1 MGVFDSEST
10 LQQQIQKWDD
20 ASLPSNG
27 ALSWKDIATAN
38 GIGAIPASNV
48 TLVSGNTAILYEGDR
63 QTEIMGN
70 ELHAVHGNRGIGV
83 DGVNDMQVIKGYLKN
98 VIGPETDQNIGPVNV
113 TWINSIHQTDGTTTT
128 YQQGDWFGAGGAIY
142 TNAKNSYTALDYDYK
157 IVNQTKFRKVHHKVD
172 IADTVFAL
180 AWLAKLDILAVAGLA
195 LHLCEGAI
203 FALKTGL
210 GFKLGATTKAEVAP
224 HIHANTPFS

>member
-27 ALSWKDIATAN
+27 ALSWNDIGTAI
-38 GIGAIPASNV
+38 GIGPVPGSNV

-70 ELHAVHGNRGIGV
+70 ELHAVHGNRGVAV

-98 VIGPETDQNIGPVNV
+98 VIGPETDQNIGPVNI

-128 YQQGDWFGAGGAIY
+128 FQQGDFFGAGGAIY
-142 TNAKNSYTALDYDYK
+142 TNSKNSYTSLDYDYK
-157 IVNQTKFRKVHHKVD
+157 IVSKTKFRNVTHKVD
-172 IADTVFAL
+172 IATTVFSFVYQ
-180 AWLAKLDILAVAGLA
+180 AKLDILLLAGLT
-195 LHLCEGAI
+195 LHTFQGAI
-203 FALKTGL
+203 FALQTAL
-210 GFKLGATTKAEVAP
+210 GFKVGGTSKTDFGP